1 MLTNIRSL
9 RYEVDELSTVIEN
22 NGVDVC
28 CVTESWLD
36 DNIPTVAV
44 DIAGFNC
51 YRRDRINVKTGGGVV
66 CYINKK

>member
-9 RYEVDELSTVIEN
+9 RYKVDELKTVIEN
-22 NGVDVC
+22 NEVDVC

-36 DNIPTVAV
+36 DNIPTTAI

-51 YRRDRINVKTGGGVV
+51 YRRDRMRRRSRLL
-66 CYINKK
+66 NK